1 MKQHNI
7 SRKLKSIAL
16 LTACVPAV
24 SLMFS
29 SCSDFLEIEPRNEI
43 ILEKFWNEK
52 ADVDGIVAGCYSG
65 LQSEGCIKRMMIW
78 GEARSENIAPG
89 LNTNNDIN
97 LLNLLNENI
106 TATNRYTSWVD
117 FYSIINR
124 CNTVIKYAPEVAA
137 IDPGYTQSELNA
149 TLAEMVGLRSLC
161 YFYLIRTFRDV
172 PYSTVAYTDDDQE
185 MAMAATPFN
194 QVLDSLINDLESVK
208 DMAVKRYPTTEP
220 LYQTGRITQDAIH
233 AMLCEMYLWKQD
245 YDRCIQYA
253 DLVIESKKRLAE
265 EYQKS
270 GAGSLVIGGGG
281 MVVGGATGSYNER
294 LARTNG
300 YPLISDVVNSTS
312 YGNAFNVLFTDDN
325 NIEMGNQEIIFQL
338 IFDDNPRGN
347 SMIPNRAINDF
358 YGNSTAR
365 GFLGPSD
372 YVLEDIAKTSGRNIF
387 EDVNKDVDARLYE
400 NANSLGTNKTIA
412 KYVYT
417 GIQIGSTTTFQS
429 CTYFIP
435 WTEAFPG
442 SNWIIYRLSDIMLLK
457 AEALAQKMQEG
468 SDQAASDYN
477 QPLLN
482 EAFSLVNAINKRSV
496 CQSTLKDTLVASDY
510 ATKSQM
516 EDLIY
521 RERQRELMFE
531 GKRWYDLVRI
541 SRREGNTARISQAA
555 LRKVSSGSSLISNR
569 LSKMEAIYL
578 PYNNDEMKVNPF
590 LVQNP
595 AFSSGENSS
604 YK

>member
-16 LTACVPAV
+16 LTACVPAAA
-24 SLMFS
+24 LMFS

-78 GEARSENIAPG
+78 GEARSENVGPG
-89 LNTNNDIN
+89 LNTNDDIN

-106 TATNRYTSWVD
+106 TATNRYTSWVE

-124 CNTVIKYAPEVAA
+124 CNTVIRYAPEVAA
-137 IDPGYTQSELNA
+137 IDPGYTQSELDA

-172 PYSTVAYTDDDQE
+172 PYSTVAFTDDDQE

-208 DMAVKRYPTTEP
+208 DKAVKRYPTTEP

-253 DLVIESKKRLAE
+253 DLVIESKKKIAE

-270 GAGSLVIGGGG
+270 GASGLNVTGAGIVTGIGS
-281 MVVGGATGSYNER
+281 GSNSER
-294 LARTNG
+294 MTRTNG
-300 YPLISDVVNSTS
+300 YPLISDMLNSTS
-312 YGNAFNVLFTDDN
+312 FGNAFNVLFTDDN
-325 NIEMGNQEIIFQL
+325 NIELGNQEIIFQL
-338 IFDDNPRGN
+338 VFDDNPRGN
-347 SMIPNRAINDF
+347 SMLPNRAINDF
-358 YGNSTAR
+358 YGHSVAR

-372 YVLEDIAKTSGRNIF
+372 YILEDIAKTSGRNVF
-387 EDVNKDVDARLYE
+387 EDANKDVDARLYE
-400 NANSLGTNKTIA
+400 NTSSLNKAIA
-412 KYVYT
+412 KYVFT
-417 GIQIGSTTTFQS
+417 GIQISSTTTFQS
-429 CTYFIP
+429 CAYFIP

-468 SDQAASDYN
+468 SDQAVSDYN